1 MSNRKA
7 PPRPS
12 DFAFWTEEKLRI
24 ADTDMNGHVNNGAI
38 GALCEAGRV
47 ELMRAGAGPS
57 EGQPFVMVVARVA
70 IDYRRE
76 IHYPGRVRIGSAVT
90 AIGTSSITVA
100 QGLFKDEDC
109 FATSEAVMVL
119 LDRATRRPAPI
130 PEEVR
135 ARFLAIAPAPATQG

>member
-7 PPRPS
+7 PPHPA
-12 DFAFWTEEKLRI
+12 DFSFWTEEKLRL

-47 ELMRAGAGPS
+47 ELMRAATGPS

-90 AIGTSSITVA
+90 AIGNSSITVA
-100 QGLFKDEDC
+100 QGLFKDDAC

-119 LDRATRRPAPI
+119 LDRATRRPCPI
-130 PEEVR
+130 PDAVR
-135 ARFLAIAPAPATQG
+135 ARFLTLAPAPARPE